1 MYVEDLVLM
10 TRNEGNLDEVEEH
23 TIVRSYCVQL
33 RMGLLVFLCSKLI
46 HAWRWKKIKRWLREW
61 CLLYITYETQWL
73 GANITDSN

>member
-46 HAWRWKKIKRWLREW
+46 HA
-61 CLLYITYETQWL
+61 
-73 GANITDSN
+73 